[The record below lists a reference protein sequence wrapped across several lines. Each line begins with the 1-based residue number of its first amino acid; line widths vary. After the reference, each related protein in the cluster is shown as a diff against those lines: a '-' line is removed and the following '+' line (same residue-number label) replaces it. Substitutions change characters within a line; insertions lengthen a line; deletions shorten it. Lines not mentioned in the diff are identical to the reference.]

1 MNDLCP
7 YMCEC
12 LFRSECALAP
22 NKPQLPAWVGGTE
35 GTEWMCRAI
44 AEPSLS
50 KIGCGETQEQV
61 VSPVVQML
69 MFWGHG
75 CVR

>member
-1 MNDLCP
+1 MWRENHVNDLCP
-7 YMCEC
+7 YMCDC

-35 GTEWMCRAI
+35 GTEWMCKAI

-50 KIGCGETQEQV
+50 KIGCGEN
-61 VSPVVQML
+61 S
-69 MFWGHG
+69 GAG
-75 CVR
+75 G